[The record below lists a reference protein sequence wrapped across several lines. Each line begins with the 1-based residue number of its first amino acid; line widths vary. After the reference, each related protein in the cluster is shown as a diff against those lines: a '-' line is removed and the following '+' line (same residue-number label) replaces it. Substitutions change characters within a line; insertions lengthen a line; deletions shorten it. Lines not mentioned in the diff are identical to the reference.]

1 MIVMKVIVIVILM
14 MDMIVISA
22 DISTSNPGLLILKE
36 REFKARQA
44 LDFETFHREKTE
56 ERTRKIFE
64 MEMGFLEIRH
74 NLLRSM

>member
-1 MIVMKVIVIVILM
+1 MWL
-14 MDMIVISA
+14 
-22 DISTSNPGLLILKE
+22 NLFHFFQE

-64 MEMGFLEIRH
+64 MEMGFLEIKH
-74 NLLRSM
+74 NLLRSMFDNVNY